1 MKHVVFLVLAFL
13 IAITAV
19 GASTN
24 FYEDMSDVQR
34 YDLAD
39 AYDQVAERFEE
50 LDDAPRAEKFRAMAE
65 LIFPGFYQTERPA
78 EIVDAVAPAPPEER
92 LEAIIA
98 LEASVY
104 YFEKLLRG
112 VFSENLTLSL
122 SVIADTL
129 FLPLYDEGIKKSN
142 LEEEMEFLFAKYE
155 IDSYEAGDV
164 LQLEDIEVMPLEN
177 GYWRVDVETWP
188 QFTIGP
194 EGVTFWSDKMGF
206 YFRKFP
212 QGWRLAAIGPVA

>member
-1 MKHVVFLVLAFL
+1 MKHVVLPVLAFL
-13 IAITAV
+13 VAVTAV
-19 GASTN
+19 GASTR
-24 FYEDMSDVQR
+24 FYEDMSDAQR

-39 AYDQVAERFEE
+39 AYDKVAERFEE
-50 LDDAPRAEKFRAMAE
+50 LDDAPRAEQFRAMVE
-65 LIFPGFYQTERPA
+65 LIFPGFYQTERPP
-78 EIVDAVAPAPPEER
+78 EVVETVAPTSPEKRVEN
-92 LEAIIA
+92 IIA

-104 YFEKLLRG
+104 FFKKLLRG
-112 VFSENLTLSL
+112 IFSENLTLSL

-142 LEEEMEFLFAKYE
+142 LEEEMAWLFSKYE

-164 LQLEDIEVMPLEN
+164 LQLGDIEVIPLEN
-177 GYWRVDVETWP
+177 GYWRLDVKTWP
-188 QFTIGP
+188 QFAVGP
-194 EGVTFWSDKMGF
+194 EEVTFWSEKMGF